1 MLLVRR
7 IRSFEMQIKKILEM
21 NFNKKGG
28 QKPPLESVNVIT
40 TRIAKSVV
48 SSLKN
53 RNFRV
58 KLFFP
63 LNTFAGAF
71 IHFFLNDFPV
81 FLGDRSLIYHFSSD
95 MSFRSVIVIHLK
107 IFRKIVCTLIA
118 GRAVV
123 LIYIRNFSRH
133 RLRFSWVG
141 LPVA

>member
-1 MLLVRR
+1 
-7 IRSFEMQIKKILEM
+7 M

-40 TRIAKSVV
+40 TRIAESVV

-141 LPVA
+141 SPGRLKTGLKINFLTIC